1 MLNKFHHFAIAGL
14 SVLVAGFAAYYLI
27 IRKEEDVKTVVTS
40 SSDAKL
46 TEEISTELI
55 TKSACFDNDSVSKSQ
70 LLEEDNIVTITA
82 TSEEINEVTTIS
94 EEVNKVTTLSEEVD
108 SVTEKLEEDTPV
120 IKLEEE
126 KPLLVS
132 DEPSSV
138 NVLSSNMSNIEEEK
152 FTIIYEDFILS
163 ADPWKNEVEIGVQ
176 TEADKSE
183 AYANLA
189 RKFVLENE
197 SPKRRALRQAREEI
211 LQRESEEEGKRL
223 LDVEKERRNVLR
235 TAASQAAAVASVH
248 VLAISRGGGSLRSP
262 LRGASP
268 RRVEESDFTKNSAF
282 YPKKLSDEF
291 ATVASPSK
299 AARSVRKQI
308 LAEMKRVGHH
318 DNL

>member
-82 TSEEINEVTTIS
+82 TSEEVNKVTTIS
-94 EEVNKVTTLSEEVD
+94 EEVK

-132 DEPSSV
+132 NEPTSV
-138 NVLSSNMSNIEEEK
+138 YVLSSNMSNIEEEK

-282 YPKKLSDEF
+282 NPKKLSDEF

>member
-82 TSEEINEVTTIS
+82 TSEEVNKVTTIS
-94 EEVNKVTTLSEEVD
+94 EEVK

-120 IKLEEE
+120 IKLKEE

-132 DEPSSV
+132 NEPTSV
-138 NVLSSNMSNIEEEK
+138 YVLSSNMSNIEEEK

>member
-82 TSEEINEVTTIS
+82 TSEEVNKVTTIS
-94 EEVNKVTTLSEEVD
+94 EEVK

-132 DEPSSV
+132 NEPTSV
-138 NVLSSNMSNIEEEK
+138 YVLSSNMSNIEEEK

>member
-82 TSEEINEVTTIS
+82 TSEEVNKVTTIS
-94 EEVNKVTTLSEEVD
+94 EEVK

-132 DEPSSV
+132 NEPTSV
-138 NVLSSNMSNIEEEK
+138 YVLSSNMSNIEEEK

-163 ADPWKNEVEIGVQ
+163 ADSWKNEVEIGVQ

>member
-82 TSEEINEVTTIS
+82 TSEEVNKVTTIS
-94 EEVNKVTTLSEEVD
+94 EEVK
-108 SVTEKLEEDTPV
+108 SVTEKLDEDTPV

-132 DEPSSV
+132 NEPTSV
-138 NVLSSNMSNIEEEK
+138 YVLSSNMSNIEEEK

>member
-1 MLNKFHHFAIAGL
+1 L

-27 IRKEEDVKTVVTS
+27 IRKEEDEKTVVTS

-82 TSEEINEVTTIS
+82 TSEEVNKVTTIS
-94 EEVNKVTTLSEEVD
+94 EEVK

-132 DEPSSV
+132 DEPTSV
-138 NVLSSNMSNIEEEK
+138 YVLSSNMSNIEEEK

-197 SPKRRALRQAREEI
+197 SPKRRALRQVREEI

-268 RRVEESDFTKNSAF
+268 RRVEESDVTKNSAF

>member
-82 TSEEINEVTTIS
+82 TSEEVNKVTTIS
-94 EEVNKVTTLSEEVD
+94 EEVK

-132 DEPSSV
+132 DEPTSV
-138 NVLSSNMSNIEEEK
+138 YVLSSNMSNIEEEK

>member
-27 IRKEEDVKTVVTS
+27 IRKEEDEKTVVTS

-82 TSEEINEVTTIS
+82 TSEEVNKVTTIS
-94 EEVNKVTTLSEEVD
+94 EEVK

-132 DEPSSV
+132 DEPTSV
-138 NVLSSNMSNIEEEK
+138 YVLSSNMSNIEEEK

>member
-55 TKSACFDNDSVSKSQ
+55 TKSACFDNDSVSKFDNDSVSKSQ

-82 TSEEINEVTTIS
+82 TSEEVNKVTTIS
-94 EEVNKVTTLSEEVD
+94 EEVK

-132 DEPSSV
+132 NEPTSV
-138 NVLSSNMSNIEEEK
+138 YVLSSNMSNIEEEK

>member
-82 TSEEINEVTTIS
+82 TSEEVNKVTTIS
-94 EEVNKVTTLSEEVD
+94 EEVK

-132 DEPSSV
+132 DEPTSV
-138 NVLSSNMSNIEEEK
+138 YVLSSNMSNIEEEK
-152 FTIIYEDFILS
+152 FTVIYEDFILS

>member
-27 IRKEEDVKTVVTS
+27 IRKEEDEKTVVTS

-82 TSEEINEVTTIS
+82 TSEEVNKVITIS
-94 EEVNKVTTLSEEVD
+94 EEVK

-132 DEPSSV
+132 DEPTSV
-138 NVLSSNMSNIEEEK
+138 YVLSSNMSNIEEEK

-197 SPKRRALRQAREEI
+197 SPKRRALRQVREEI

-282 YPKKLSDEF
+282 YPKKLSNEF

>member
-82 TSEEINEVTTIS
+82 TSEEVNKVTTIS
-94 EEVNKVTTLSEEVD
+94 EEVK

-132 DEPSSV
+132 NEPTSV
-138 NVLSSNMSNIEEEK
+138 YVLSSNMSNIEEEK

-248 VLAISRGGGSLRSP
+248 VLAISHGGGSLRSP